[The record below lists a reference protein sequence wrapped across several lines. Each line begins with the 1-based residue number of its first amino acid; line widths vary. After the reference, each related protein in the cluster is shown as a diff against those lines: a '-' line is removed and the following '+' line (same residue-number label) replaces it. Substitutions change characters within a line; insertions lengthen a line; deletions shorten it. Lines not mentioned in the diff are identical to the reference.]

1 MVFALS
7 AIAAPLVGRY
17 ALIPPLANS
26 FIYTLLNVS
35 NKGTLFLI

>member
-17 ALIPPLANS
+17 ALIPPVASS

-35 NKGTLFLI
+35 NRVTLFLI